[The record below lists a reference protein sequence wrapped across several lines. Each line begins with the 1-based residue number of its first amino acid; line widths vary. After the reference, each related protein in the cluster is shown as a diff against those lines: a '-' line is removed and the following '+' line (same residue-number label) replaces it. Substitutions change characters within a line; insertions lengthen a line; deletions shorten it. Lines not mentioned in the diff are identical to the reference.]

1 MKNKMLMLAAII
13 TVIFSNLYGV
23 FAEDNSSPN
32 GFSWR
37 YEPTENLKAGDDI
50 TVFADGLEVP
60 HNLILALYQDRKL
73 VDLCVNTGESV
84 TVTLPDNFSDDAEWK
99 FKTFVW
105 DSLSSMIP
113 LEDCLEVKLVT
124 NIDITYKFTDVN
136 FLNAVRD
143 IIGKSEKEAIYKSDV
158 ENITA
163 LDIHDKGIQ
172 SLDGIEYFTSLEKLK
187 CWSNNLISLD
197 VSKNKN
203 LKELYCYNNNFLS
216 LDFSDNTKLELLD
229 FGYNTDIL
237 SLNISNNTA
246 LKVLAC
252 HYTSLTS
259 LDIANAPYLT
269 ELYCYGSQLE
279 NLDVSNNVKLQKLD
293 CWGNRFTILDVSKNT
308 ELTYLDCG
316 YNRIN
321 TLNISDNKELMKLDC
336 SGCQM
341 LSVDD
346 VKGWH
351 ENGLI
356 LGDTFIFDPQDEII
370 TDKFTDINFL
380 NAVREAVGKT
390 EEEPIYR
397 LDVEYIEEL
406 DVSHKNITS
415 LDGIEYFTYLEG
427 LNFSYNTKLTP
438 PNLSKNEYLKI
449 LVCAIANLET
459 LDLSNNRYLEH
470 LDCSNNLKLESINIT
485 NNIELKDLY
494 CNYSKI
500 SSLDVTHNINL
511 TTLACYSTQITQL
524 DISNNIN
531 LQRVNCRS
539 NKLTELNISKNN
551 KLTGID
557 CSYNKIE
564 TIDVSNNTEL
574 TRLYCDGNSL
584 TGLDVSENKNLE
596 RLSCANNQMNSVDDV
611 KGWENVGLILGDTFT
626 FDPQR
631 SIQ

>member
-1 MKNKMLMLAAII
+1 MKNKILILTSII
-13 TVIFSNLYGV
+13 TIILTNLCVV
-23 FAEDNSSPN
+23 FAEDNSSQN
-32 GFSWR
+32 DFSWG
-37 YEPTENLKAGDDI
+37 YELTENLTAGDDI
-50 TVFADGLEVP
+50 TVFADGLVVP
-60 HNLILALYQDRKL
+60 HNLILALYQDEKL
-73 VDLCVNTGESV
+73 IDLSVNTGESV
-84 TVTLPDNFSDDAEWK
+84 TITLPDNFSDDNAWK
-99 FKTFVW
+99 FKAFVW
-105 DSLSSMIP
+105 DNLSLMTP
-113 LEDCLEVKLVT
+113 LENHLEVRLVT
-124 NIDITYKFTDVN
+124 NIDITNKFTDVN
-136 FLNAVRD
+136 FLNAVRA
-143 IIGKSEKEAIYKSDV
+143 IIGKSAEEAIYKSDV

-163 LDIHDKGIQ
+163 LDIHDKDIQ
-172 SLDGIEYFTSLEKLK
+172 NLDGIEYFTSLENLK
-187 CWSNNLISLD
+187 CWSNNLTSLD
-197 VSKNKN
+197 VSKNTN

-216 LDFSDNTKLELLD
+216 LDFSDNIELEVLD

-252 HYTSLTS
+252 PYTSLTS
-259 LDIANAPYLT
+259 LDISNAPYLT
-269 ELYCYGSQLE
+269 ELYCYSSWLE
-279 NLDVSNNVKLQKLD
+279 QLDVSNNIKLQELE
-293 CWGNRFTILDVSKNT
+293 CWGNRMTSLDVSNNT

-321 TLNISDNKELMKLDC
+321 TLDVSNNKKLTKLDC

-346 VKGWH
+346 VIGWR

-356 LGDTFIFDPQDEII
+356 LGETFIFNPQDEII
-370 TDKFTDINFL
+370 TDKFTDTNFL

-390 EEEPIYR
+390 GEEPIYR

-415 LDGIEYFTYLEG
+415 LDGIEYFTYLER

-438 PNLSKNEYLKI
+438 PDLSKNEYLKL

-459 LDLSNNRYLEH
+459 LDLSNNIYLEH

-485 NNIELKDLY
+485 NNTELKELY

-524 DISNNIN
+524 DISKNRN
-531 LQRVNCRS
+531 LQRINCRS

-564 TIDVSNNTEL
+564 TIDISNNTEL
-574 TRLYCDGNSL
+574 THFYCDGNNL
-584 TGLDVSENKNLE
+584 TGLDISENKNLE
-596 RLSCANNQMNSVDDV
+596 RLSCANNQMSSIDDV

-631 SIQ
+631 SI